1 MVISTPTLK
10 TIPIV
15 ADDRE
20 GRGPVLAELR
30 GMPEFDVT
38 LARLPV
44 GDYRVDDRFLFER
57 KTLVDLVASVESGR
71 LFAQALRMARM
82 KALQP
87 VLVLE
92 GTSQDLEGSRMTW
105 EAVQGALVT
114 VALFVGLPM
123 LRTRGAVETARTFL
137 YAARQGRTHACGA
150 LPRRGRRPT
159 GKVAVQNYIL
169 QGLPGVGPARAAQ
182 LLKRFG
188 SVEAAIAA
196 GPEALTAL
204 PGIGAR
210 TARAIRWAVEEKR
223 AAYG

>member
-1 MVISTPTLK
+1 MAGIPPQG

-38 LARLPV
+38 VARLPV
-44 GDYRVDDRFLFER
+44 GDYRVDGRFLFER
-57 KTLVDLVASVESGR
+57 KTLTDLVASVESGR
-71 LFAQALRMARM
+71 LFAQALRMARV

-182 LLKRFG
+182 FLKRFG

-223 AAYG
+223 AAYR